1 MIFDISETSLL
12 SEQQRVARRPRG
24 AMEIT
29 LRELLE
35 SFNILTLQGDL
46 DVPVTGLCIDSR
58 KVVPGS
64 LFFALSGQ
72 LTDGNYFA
80 REAISRGACAIISSA
95 PPMEE
100 SHTWVQVP
108 DARSVLAW
116 VSRRFYGYPDSSM
129 RVIGVTGTNG
139 KTSVTM
145 LAQHLV
151 RKEEDGQKTAL
162 LGTIHN
168 DIGGRVVPSKRTTA
182 EAHELF
188 EYLAKSRDAGCN
200 RAIME
205 VSSHGVSQK
214 RVLGLEFQT
223 AVFMNLTPEHLDF
236 HHSMEHYYQAKKTFV
251 GGGEGNQSPKHAVLN
266 IDDAYGKRLWSEL
279 PSNIRKVTFGEDM
292 WADFRASQFKL
303 SADRTEFLL
312 SYPGGNLEVVSPLL
326 GHFNVQ
332 NLLAALAAGWV
343 EGFKVEEMLGR
354 LQSFPGV
361 PGRLE
366 RVKAGQ
372 DFNVIVD
379 YAHTDDAL
387 ENILS
392 VLREVTVGRL
402 LLVFGC
408 GGDRDQDKRPEMTR
422 TAQRYC
428 DYVWATADNPRSEP
442 LSSIFKQMEVGV
454 RHPSK
459 IKFVK
464 ERRRAIGLAI
474 VSASGPGDCVVIAG
488 KGHETYQEFG
498 STVIPFDDRRVAMD
512 LLKLRLSS
520 HRT

>member
-1 MIFDISETSLL
+1 M
-12 SEQQRVARRPRG
+12 ARKFYG
-24 AMEIT
+24 E
-29 LRELLE
+29 
-35 SFNILTLQGDL
+35 
-46 DVPVTGLCIDSR
+46 
-58 KVVPGS
+58 
-64 LFFALSGQ
+64 
-72 LTDGNYFA
+72 
-80 REAISRGACAIISSA
+80 
-95 PPMEE
+95 
-100 SHTWVQVP
+100 P
-108 DARSVLAW
+108 DA
-116 VSRRFYGYPDSSM
+116 SM
-129 RVIGVTGTNG
+129 RVMGVTGTNG

-145 LAQHLV
+145 LVRHLL
-151 RKEEDGQKTAL
+151 DGDDSEGKTAL

-168 DIGGRVVPSKRTTA
+168 NLGGKIIPSRRTTP
-182 EAHELF
+182 EAHELY
-188 EYLAKSRDAGCN
+188 EYLAISQKAGCN
-200 RAIME
+200 RVIME

-214 RVLGLEFQT
+214 RIHGMEFKT
-223 AVFMNLTPEHLDF
+223 SVFLNLSREHLDY
-236 HHSMEHYYQAKKTFV
+236 HQTMEHYYQAKKQFV
-251 GGGEGNQSPKHAVLN
+251 CGVGDTNTPEYAVINVDDSYGE
-266 IDDAYGKRLWSEL
+266 RLFSEL
-279 PSNIRKVTFGEDM
+279 PSAIKPISFGESAV
-292 WADFRASQFKL
+292 ADFRASNIICDSAGTQFNL
-303 SADRTEFLL
+303 Q
-312 SYPGGNLEVVSPLL
+312 YPEGEIYVRSPLL
-326 GHFNVQ
+326 GRFNVH
-332 NLLAALAAGWV
+332 NLLAALAIGWI
-343 EGFKVEEMLGR
+343 EGISLKEMISR
-354 LQSFPGV
+354 LDSFPGV

-366 RVKAGQ
+366 RIRLGQ

-408 GGDRDQDKRPEMTR
+408 GGDRDQDKRPAMTR

-442 LSSIFKQMEVGV
+442 LSSIFKQMEAGV

-520 HRT
+520 QGT